1 MNKVAI
7 KYTSI
12 SILENINIT
21 FEKNKTYIIIGDNGE
36 GKTTF
41 VKCISSA
48 LIPIIGEVCLYD
60 DNNKRYFYNKN
71 KDLKYIRKNISVMLG
86 GYTSLLP
93 NLTCIQNI
101 IFFITIKNIMF
112 DGDKIEY
119 YLKLFD
125 IKQYEDIVTYRL
137 STGTKQKI
145 VLIITILTNASIL
158 IFDEPTTGLDQ
169 SSINVFKNEIE
180 KIKKEK
186 IIIMTTHDKSLL
198 NNNSVVLSVKDK
210 KVEILK
216 SLNF

>member
-1 MNKVAI
+1 
-7 KYTSI
+7 
-12 SILENINIT
+12 
-21 FEKNKTYIIIGDNGE
+21 
-36 GKTTF
+36 
-41 VKCISSA
+41 
-48 LIPIIGEVCLYD
+48 
-60 DNNKRYFYNKN
+60 
-71 KDLKYIRKNISVMLG
+71 MLG

-125 IKQYEDIVTYRL
+125 IKQCEDIVTYRL